1 MTSEAPPNQ
10 KPSPARY
17 VCGFLFMADGRPDF
31 LTDYLVVLIRKNK
44 PDWQRGLLN
53 GVGGKIEPGESPE
66 QAMVREF
73 EEETGRPTSGW
84 LPLVTMSFPKAVIH
98 FFYLL
103 SSQLVAVRSTTDEPV
118 EVLRVGHLINW
129 REDLIPN
136 LHWLIPM
143 ALHDMK
149 AGAPNLIYGNQS

>member
-1 MTSEAPPNQ
+1 MSNETQ
-10 KPSPARY
+10 QRY

-31 LTDYLVVLIRKNK
+31 LMDYLVVLIRKSK

-73 EEETGRPTSGW
+73 EEETGHPTSGW
-84 LPLVTMSFPKAVIH
+84 LSLATLSFPKAVVH
-98 FFYLL
+98 FFYMFSPRLVSV
-103 SSQLVAVRSTTDEPV
+103 SSVTDEPV
-118 EVLRVGHLINW
+118 EVLRVGHLVNW

-143 ALHDMK
+143 ALHDMG
-149 AGAPNLIYGNQS
+149 AGQAVVIYAEHS